1 MTANR
6 LPVLATAFGACML
19 AMVSFVLCLWLW
31 VAAGNAVCHLFLT
44 YLMPGFPIISLSG
57 FVHGLIFTGLI
68 GIYAGGVFAAFF
80 NLWNWA
86 VLRLFGHGRTARL
99 PE

>member
-19 AMVSFVLCLWLW
+19 LMVSLVLCVWLW
-31 VAAGNAVCHLFLT
+31 VAAGNMICHLFLA
-44 YLMPGFPIISLSG
+44 YLMPGFPIISLTG
-57 FVHGLIFTGLI
+57 FVLGLIFSGFI
-68 GIYAGGVFAAFF
+68 GIYAGAVFAAFF

-86 VLRLFGHGRTARL
+86 VSRLFGRS
-99 PE
+99 